1 MKLKEY
7 LDQAA
12 IENSKLEEKDVKLAE
27 LAATKECL
35 LHLSKQFEDVLPIS
49 KFLNN
54 CAEKEIGGQMR
65 VQSVEGKYYFIGVV
79 FLSNDGYLGT
89 ITVDNVGK
97 AKELIPINNDCLV
110 VMHEPDLFLTIRNKV
125 HVALEDKEVKFRKIC
140 IALNATQFEK
150 ISSTLKKEED
160 IDINENMSIQYNNI
174 EYSFIVTNGAKGLI
188 RIFEI
193 N

>member
-12 IENSKLEEKDVKLAE
+12 IENSKLEEKDIKLAE

-65 VQSVEGKYYFIGVV
+65 VQSIEDRYYFINVTY
-79 FLSNDGYLGT
+79 LNNDGYLGT
-89 ITVDNVGK
+89 INVDNVRM
-97 AKELIPINNDCLV
+97 AQELIPNNNDCLV
-110 VMHEPDLFLTIRNKV
+110 LMFEPDLFFTIRNKV
-125 HVALEDKEVKFRKIC
+125 HTALKDKEVKFRKIR
-140 IALNATQFEK
+140 IALDVTQFEK
-150 ISSTLKKEED
+150 ISNTLKKEEN
-160 IDINENMSIQYNNI
+160 IDLNENTHIEYANI
-174 EYSFIVTNGAKGLI
+174 EYSFLVTNDTKRLI